1 MSNLKII
8 YLEQSPHTFN
18 TIAPILNLKIL
29 QSSENPDMPLGDFLP
44 IRVLDVLNLT
54 NIDGAL
60 TVCQALF

>member
-18 TIAPILNLKIL
+18 TIVPILNLKIL
-29 QSSENPDMPLGDFLP
+29 QSSENPDMPLGDILP

-54 NIDGAL
+54 NTDGAL